1 MGSLCGCGLT
11 ARTVVDTLPMVSDD
25 VSPAVSSIATA
36 TEDLSPDVGRTQ
48 SGATTVPETTG
59 DVQRFVFGMQHRIE

>member
-1 MGSLCGCGLT
+1 
-11 ARTVVDTLPMVSDD
+11 MVSDD